1 MSGVSILW
9 SPRGAAAQAA
19 RSPLWIP
26 LLTLAV
32 AGALASYP
40 LLFRLRPAG
49 LAQARLDATPE
60 GMTAFSIFV
69 FLGLR
74 FAAPVLLPAA
84 AWVTGQFARAYL
96 HLALDL
102 KVETAGAVRI
112 AAYGFLP
119 LAAERL
125 MVGIV
130 LPACGSGCDRFNP
143 VASNLAFFFDPTRTS
158 GFWYELA
165 RGADLFAF
173 WALWATSWAL
183 AEFSEESPH
192 AIWPG
197 VAALWAAGLVLRAW
211 LLG

>member
-1 MSGVSILW
+1 VSGVSILW
-9 SPRGAAAQAA
+9 NPRGAAAQAA
-19 RSPLWIP
+19 RSPLWVP
-26 LLTLAV
+26 LLTLAA

-60 GMTAFSIFV
+60 GMTAFSIIV

-74 FAAPVLLPAA
+74 FAAPVLLPLC
-84 AWVTGQFARAYL
+84 AWVTGHFARAYV
-96 HLALDL
+96 HLVLDQ
-102 KVETAGAVRI
+102 KVSTGGTVRI

-119 LAAERL
+119 LALERL
-125 MVGIV
+125 IVGIV
-130 LPACGSGCDRFNP
+130 LLACGNGCDRFNP
-143 VASNLAFFFDPTRTS
+143 VASNLAFFFDPSVTAV
-158 GFWYELA
+158 FWYELA

-183 AEFSEESPH
+183 GEFSEESPN
-192 AIWPG
+192 AIWPALA
-197 VAALWAAGLVLRAW
+197 VLWAAGLLLRAW